1 MNKNYLKILLGF
13 LMVLIM
19 IMIEPDHTIVYL
31 VFFMVMMLLV
41 VYNIDKSYQKQ
52 LRFYR
57 REKENEI
64 LEVEGEKELN
74 FRIVNSLFKTM
85 NLPMIFVSKEGTIVF
100 TNQRFRSAFNIKHL
114 RGKYY
119 KDIFTGQ
126 LLNIVDQSYIFERKF
141 TAAVAIGN
149 QYYHV
154 EATPIFRD
162 EVAFEGT
169 IILFTDVS
177 QVKEVEKMQK
187 QFLSD
192 ISHEL
197 KTPMSAIIG
206 SVEILQKEG
215 IQNKDT
221 FNEFMGILLKESYRM
236 KNILDD
242 ILELSRLER
251 PEASLNPTVI
261 NINYLV
267 KETVELFEPLAKDKH
282 LSLVYQTKNVAKELL
297 LDYTTVKT
305 ILNNLVSNAIKYSN
319 AGVISIKC
327 TNDEKNFVIIV
338 QDEGIGIA
346 KENIAFIF
354 DRFYQVERSR
364 SNKIGTGLG
373 LSIVKKMVELNNGMI
388 DVDSTPGIGTTF
400 TVTLPILRQT

>member
-1 MNKNYLKILLGF
+1 
-13 LMVLIM
+13 
-19 IMIEPDHTIVYL
+19 
-31 VFFMVMMLLV
+31 
-41 VYNIDKSYQKQ
+41 
-52 LRFYR
+52 
-57 REKENEI
+57 
-64 LEVEGEKELN
+64 
-74 FRIVNSLFKTM
+74 M
-85 NLPMIFVSKEGTIVF
+85 NLPMIFVNKEGTIIF

-119 KDIFTGQ
+119 KDIFKGQ
-126 LLNIVDQSYIFERKF
+126 LLNVVDQSYVFERKF
-141 TAAVAIGN
+141 TAAIAIDDR
-149 QYYHV
+149 YYHV

-162 EVAFEGT
+162 EVVFDGT

-177 QVKEVEKMQK
+177 QVKELEKMQK

-192 ISHEL
+192 VSHEL

-215 IQNKDT
+215 IKNKDA

-251 PEASLNPTVI
+251 LEATLNPSMV
-261 NINYLV
+261 NIDYLV

-282 LSLVYQTKNVAKELL
+282 LSLVYQTKKATKELM
-297 LDYTTVKT
+297 LDYTAIKT

-319 AGVISIKC
+319 SGVISIKC

-338 QDEGIGIA
+338 QDKGIGIA
-346 KENIAFIF
+346 KENIPFIF
-354 DRFYQVERSR
+354 DRFYQVEQSR
-364 SNKIGTGLG
+364 NNKYGTGLG
-373 LSIVKKMVELNNGMI
+373 LSIVKKMVELCEGMI
-388 DVDSTPGIGTTF
+388 DVNSTPGIGTTF
-400 TVTLPILRQT
+400 TVTLPILK